1 MHYFISALEF
11 GCDVPAT
18 RNSCTDFHKVMKLY
32 VEMNSLV
39 LQVTV
44 SQGVWLEQQNEI
56 SIAPKHK
63 PLIC

>member
-1 MHYFISALEF
+1 
-11 GCDVPAT
+11 
-18 RNSCTDFHKVMKLY
+18 MKLY